1 MATLPRHRILALT
14 GAAFALL
21 SLALISPLIRAQGNQ
36 FKIGVLP
43 FTDNTGTNAA
53 NLADS
58 VSRAVQAEM
67 VHTTQLQGRV
77 LTLDPGVNPNSVD
90 ATKAVAIGQAQNVD
104 VVVVGTVLEAHAES
118 SSGSANLP
126 SIRGFSLGGNK
137 QTMKATVTLQGDLY
151 STSTGQKIDSVR
163 VTGEQSQTKI
173 GADTYTDL
181 GSLSTGGANFDNSTI
196 GKAFHKAVSDLVNK
210 INTEQGQMAH
220 YTGGGAT
227 GGSAAP
233 GVAVAASGS
242 PASAPAASAG
252 GSSSPSAINAAAVS
266 GGAAAAQPELK
277 SVRIDFVPGERTI
290 FFDDFSDMAQ
300 DEPPP
305 HWKVRGAPIELRTG
319 AGIRELYSAGDTSQS
334 SPTIAVPPN
343 FTLEVERTGTGDLDF
358 EFRSK
363 DDTNDLSFD
372 MYQAEDK
379 SGLRYKVDDSKET
392 LGAGLVQ
399 VDFTKPLEVAIWVQ
413 QGRVRAYLN
422 GNRVVDVNQV
432 TYPPIDHLMIE
443 RHWHTVSPS
452 GYNPTGIRTVRLA
465 ESAPDFSTLIAS
477 TGKYVTHGIY
487 FDTDS
492 DHLKP
497 ESAPV
502 IKQVAAALEKT
513 PTLKLEIDGYTD
525 SVGDANHNLDLSKRR
540 AQAVQ
545 SVLVAQFGIDT
556 SRLTSNG
563 MGAGNPIGSNDTPEG
578 RAANRRVEF
587 VKK

>member
-1 MATLPRHRILALT
+1 
-14 GAAFALL
+14 
-21 SLALISPLIRAQGNQ
+21 
-36 FKIGVLP
+36 
-43 FTDNTGTNAA
+43 
-53 NLADS
+53 
-58 VSRAVQAEM
+58 
-67 VHTTQLQGRV
+67 
-77 LTLDPGVNPNSVD
+77 
-90 ATKAVAIGQAQNVD
+90 
-104 VVVVGTVLEAHAES
+104 
-118 SSGSANLP
+118 
-126 SIRGFSLGGNK
+126 
-137 QTMKATVTLQGDLY
+137 
-151 STSTGQKIDSVR
+151 
-163 VTGEQSQTKI
+163 
-173 GADTYTDL
+173 
-181 GSLSTGGANFDNSTI
+181 
-196 GKAFHKAVSDLVNK
+196 
-210 INTEQGQMAH
+210 
-220 YTGGGAT
+220 
-227 GGSAAP
+227 
-233 GVAVAASGS
+233 
-242 PASAPAASAG
+242 
-252 GSSSPSAINAAAVS
+252 
-266 GGAAAAQPELK
+266 
-277 SVRIDFVPGERTI
+277 
-290 FFDDFSDMAQ
+290 
-300 DEPPP
+300 
-305 HWKVRGAPIELRTG
+305 
-319 AGIRELYSAGDTSQS
+319 
-334 SPTIAVPPN
+334 VPPN
-343 FTLEVERTGTGDLDF
+343 FTREVERTGTGDLDF

-379 SGLRYKVDDSKET
+379 SGLRYKVGDSKET

-432 TYPPIDHLMIE
+432 TYPPIDHMMIE

-452 GYNPTGIRTVRLA
+452 GYNPTGIRSVRLA

-502 IKQVAAALEKT
+502 IKQVAAALEKN

-545 SVLVAQFGIDT
+545 SVLVTQFGIDA

-563 MGAGNPIGSNDTPEG
+563 MGAGNPIGSNDTPDG
-578 RAANRRVEF
+578 RATNRRVEF